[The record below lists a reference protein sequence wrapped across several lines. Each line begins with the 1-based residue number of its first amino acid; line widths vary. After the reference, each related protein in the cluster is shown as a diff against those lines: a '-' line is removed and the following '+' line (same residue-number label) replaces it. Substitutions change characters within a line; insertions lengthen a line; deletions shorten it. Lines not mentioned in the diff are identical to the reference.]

1 MRCLMNRFGW
11 EISQMWNNVLSYG
24 VDSNEI
30 FESVYYAR
38 ISSYKVLFPFYIDS
52 NNLVKSFR

>member
-1 MRCLMNRFGW
+1 MNRFGW